1 MADKRLDLVRRKI
14 LQERDA
20 FKRDLHT
27 RRRGGLAQKIV
38 LRPFDRAVDVREN
51 ASFAVRPFEF
61 RQPHDG
67 FAPLR

>member
-20 FKRDLHT
+20 LKRDFPGGL
-27 RRRGGLAQKIV
+27 RGGLAQKIV

-51 ASFAVRPFEF
+51 ASFVVRAAEI
-61 RQPHDG
+61 RQPLGG
-67 FAPLR
+67 FALLR